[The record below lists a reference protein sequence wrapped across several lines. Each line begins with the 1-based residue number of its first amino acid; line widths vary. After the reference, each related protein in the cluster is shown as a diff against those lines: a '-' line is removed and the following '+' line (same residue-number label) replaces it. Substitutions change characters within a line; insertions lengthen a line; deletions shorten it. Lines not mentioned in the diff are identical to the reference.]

1 MSDRVSRLGPL
12 LLIVVLAVV
21 GTALALPLLTGDPAP
36 VASPRIPLLV
46 LLVLWAGFEMVT
58 LYLQFGQEVDNAE
71 ELVLTDIPL
80 ALGMLLASPADLLVV
95 GVAVPVVVDA
105 LRRRRSALKQLF
117 NAMNRTVE
125 VALAVTVYRALAPEP
140 FSVEGWAALSVALVA
155 AGLTSAVAVS
165 IVISMVVGRLH
176 GGEFVMHVSLALPV
190 SLAAAAIAFVAGL
203 SLQQGAVAV
212 APLAAATVAF
222 LALIWV
228 SSLVTERHRNL
239 ASMHELGE
247 RLASTRGVQAILRTA
262 LDAACQIVVAPQ
274 ADVYLHPRSE
284 GSTVLRL
291 RRTPDGAHHETQVP
305 PEGVPGARG
314 LGSDMRSCAVSTQL
328 TTGRDLVLSV
338 ARTAGASRAFR
349 KADVRLL
356 TMIAR
361 QTAAEVQTAQL
372 IDRLRHDALH
382 DALTGLPNRRRMLAA
397 IDERLA
403 GGAHSEVIWLGVHDL
418 EAVNSALGYDRGDD
432 LIVQIGNRLQAAAG
446 PHAVVAR
453 VGGAEFAV
461 LLPPVDAVATPPNG
475 VAALLD
481 TFARPFL
488 LTDVQVVARASAG
501 LAVESSSTVSTAE
514 AMLRRADIAMRYAR
528 RTGRP
533 AERYVSRLE
542 PATADQLALAADL
555 QSAIPGGELVL
566 FGQPQ
571 VRLSDGV
578 VTGIEALVRW
588 SHPRLGMLGPHA
600 FVPLAEQTG
609 LDRPMTA
616 WVLDAAL
623 TAQSGWAA
631 DGLPLDVSV
640 NIPASAL
647 SDNHLRDLVRE
658 LLLRHQV
665 SGRHLVLEI
674 TESGLFTSPA
684 TASRVLA
691 DLTELGVRV
700 SIDDFG
706 TGFSSL
712 ARLRR
717 LPVDEIKIDRAF
729 VGAMMSN
736 DDDAAIVRSVVD
748 LSRALGL
755 ACVAEGI
762 EDAETY
768 AALQRL
774 GCGAAQGYLIAAPMP
789 LGEVAEWVRSG
800 ASRLQ
805 QPQLGHAGEAGR
817 SIPR

>member
-1 MSDRVSRLGPL
+1 MQPMSDRVSRLGPL
-12 LLIVVLAVV
+12 FLIAVLAVV
-21 GTALALPLLTGDPAP
+21 GTALAVPLFTGDQAP

-46 LLVLWAGFEMVT
+46 LLVLWTAFELVT

-71 ELVLTDIPL
+71 ELILTDIPL
-80 ALGMLLASPADLLVV
+80 ALGLMLASPADLLVV

-117 NAMNRTVE
+117 NGVNRVVE
-125 VALAVTVYRALAPEP
+125 VSVAMTVYQALAPAEP
-140 FSVEGWAALSVALVA
+140 FSGTGWTVLSLALVT

-165 IVISMVVGRLH
+165 TVISIVVQRLPGRDFLT
-176 GGEFVMHVSLALPV
+176 HVGLALPV
-190 SLAAAAIAFVAGL
+190 SLAAAAVAFVAGL
-203 SLQQGAVAV
+203 SLQHGAVAV
-212 APLAAATVAF
+212 APLAVATVAV
-222 LALIWV
+222 LALIGV

-247 RLASTRGVQAILRTA
+247 RLASTRGAEAILRTA
-262 LDAACQIVVAPQ
+262 LDASCRILVAPQ
-274 ADVYLHPRSE
+274 ADAFLHPHRE

-291 RRTPDGAHHETQVP
+291 RRSPDGGFHETQVAP
-305 PEGVPGARG
+305 QELPGGRG
-314 LGSDMRSCAVSTQL
+314 LGSDRRSCAVSTQL
-328 TTGRDLVLSV
+328 TTGRELVLSV
-338 ARTAGASRAFR
+338 TRPRGASRALR
-349 KADVRLL
+349 RADVRLL

-372 IDRLRHDALH
+372 IDRLRHDALQ
-382 DALTGLPNRRRMLAA
+382 DALTGLPNRQRMLAA

-403 GGAHSEVIWLGVHDL
+403 GGTHSEVVWLGVHDL
-418 EAVNSALGYDRGDD
+418 QAVNSALGYDRGDD
-432 LIVQIGNRLQAAAG
+432 LIVQIGSRLQAAAG
-446 PHAVVAR
+446 SHAVVAR

-461 LLPPVDAVATPPNG
+461 LLSPVDAVASPATG

-481 TFARPFL
+481 AFARPFL

-501 LAVESSSTVSTAE
+501 LAVESSSTVSNAE
-514 AMLRRADIAMRYAR
+514 DMLRRADIAMRHAR
-528 RTGRP
+528 RSGRP
-533 AERYVSRLE
+533 AERYVPRLE
-542 PATADQLALAADL
+542 PATAEQLALAADL
-555 QSAIPGGELVL
+555 QSAIPGEELVL

-571 VRLSDGV
+571 VRLADGV

-623 TAQSGWAA
+623 TAQAGWQA

-665 SGRHLVLEI
+665 PGRHLVLEI

-684 TASRVLA
+684 RASRVLA

-755 ACVAEGI
+755 VCVAEGI
-762 EDAETY
+762 EDAATY

-774 GCGAAQGYLIAAPMP
+774 GCDSAQGFLIAAPMP
-789 LGEVAEWVRSG
+789 LGDVAEWVKSG

-805 QPQLGHAGEAGR
+805 QLQLGDAAPV
-817 SIPR
+817 PR